1 MKNERIFL
9 PINSIGKKKCSVDEN
24 SFRLCNAEFS
34 ITFPTFAVITHG
46 GETSIKNAVQ

>member
-9 PINSIGKKKCSVDEN
+9 PINSIGKKCSVDEN
-24 SFRLCNAEFS
+24 SFRLRNAVFS